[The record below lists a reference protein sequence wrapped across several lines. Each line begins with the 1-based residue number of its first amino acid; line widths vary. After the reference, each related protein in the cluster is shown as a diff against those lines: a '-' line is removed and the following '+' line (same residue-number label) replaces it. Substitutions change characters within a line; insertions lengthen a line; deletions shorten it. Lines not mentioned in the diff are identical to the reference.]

1 MLDPRLTDVAVVRPG
16 FCALCRSI
24 TGPFVDTGAD
34 LPSGRIYVCAH
45 TCGSQI
51 ADLCSSQVVAAKD
64 AELAAALA
72 EVQALQFELAQAEA
86 SRVVPLAD
94 VRELLLAH
102 GVTTFSPG
110 AARCAAT
117 RKDGSPCTAAA
128 LPGRET
134 CVAHAKA
141 AAA

>member
-16 FCALCRSI
+16 FCALCRSVN
-24 TGPFVDTGAD
+24 GPFVDTGAD

-64 AELAAALA
+64 AELAASLA

-94 VRELLLAH
+94 VREWLTN
-102 GVTTFSPG
+102 GVTTLPV
-110 AARCAAT
+110 ARCAAT
-117 RKDGSPCTAAA
+117 RKDGSPCTASA